1 MTDPGRPSV
10 KVLDGS
16 KQLPL
21 LVGWRLRRARRR
33 RRTCVLVFAEIREPV
48 RSLTCK
54 AGIVSVREE
63 GVELCSRGRGRGRG
77 RGAKTPRFIELP
89 PGPHWLEFRVT
100 RMNASRSTS
109 FLQVV
114 DLKEGE
120 ILVALCD
127 PVQSNVFYRRSADVD
142 SWVIGVFP
150 NREKR

>member
-10 KVLDGS
+10 KPLDGS
-16 KQLPL
+16 KRLPL

-33 RRTCVLVFAEIREPV
+33 RRTGVLVFAEIREPV
-48 RSLTCK
+48 RSLTYK

-63 GVELCSRGRGRGRG
+63 GVELCSRGRG
-77 RGAKTPRFIELP
+77 AKTPRFIELP
-89 PGPHWLEFRVT
+89 PGPHRLDFRVT
-100 RMNASRSTS
+100 RMKASRSTS
-109 FLQVV
+109 FLQMV

-127 PVQSNVFYRRSADVD
+127 PVQSNVFYRRSPDVD

-150 NREKR
+150 NWEKR